1 MAHGAE
7 LIAQVKAREG
17 YRLPGSIE
25 VYVTKNVTEN
35 GTQKQVR
42 LNAET
47 DYQWNLET
55 GTVTIPA
62 AQTVGPITIKVTAK
76 KQQHIS
82 ATVPM
87 YVCMYGYGGNGKV
100 VTPSDESYGITN
112 KSDCAV
118 QVVSVQAT
126 HTDWQL
132 SQTADQLK
140 AGELY
145 LQLKGQ
151 TVTEKKATLT
161 GTDWLIRKPSAG
173 NTTAFTSIPVR
184 AADSGGSVNEE
195 GESRACTVTY
205 TLEAGGRMSGDGT
218 SKRGKIWIAAGVLL
232 LLILAGILIWYLT
245 VGRKDGYNDKD
256 FFDPAAVTG
265 ILPNMSEEEIQ
276 ARLNDTVEEGML
288 NISIA
293 SDIGFSDS
301 SAKGQADIYNIEG
314 NRYIFKVDITLEDT
328 GESVYQSGGIGPGQ
342 YIQFITLDQKLKDGV
357 YPAVATFTAYT
368 QEEHQIVG
376 SAAAK
381 VTLYIGE

>member
-1 MAHGAE
+1 
-7 LIAQVKAREG
+7 
-17 YRLPGSIE
+17 
-25 VYVTKNVTEN
+25 
-35 GTQKQVR
+35 
-42 LNAET
+42 
-47 DYQWNLET
+47 
-55 GTVTIPA
+55 
-62 AQTVGPITIKVTAK
+62 
-76 KQQHIS
+76 
-82 ATVPM
+82 
-87 YVCMYGYGGNGKV
+87 
-100 VTPSDESYGITN
+100 
-112 KSDCAV
+112 
-118 QVVSVQAT
+118 
-126 HTDWQL
+126 
-132 SQTADQLK
+132 
-140 AGELY
+140 
-145 LQLKGQ
+145 
-151 TVTEKKATLT
+151 
-161 GTDWLIRKPSAG
+161 
-173 NTTAFTSIPVR
+173 
-184 AADSGGSVNEE
+184 
-195 GESRACTVTY
+195 
-205 TLEAGGRMSGDGT
+205 MSGDGIN
-218 SKRGKIWIAAGVLL
+218 KRGKIWIAAGVLL
-232 LLILAGILIWYLT
+232 LLVLAGILIWYLT